1 MNTQKQAYRSRDI
14 STGDSLRGGIEE
26 IECWGFTDL
35 GNDLGSNTESWE
47 TTLDSDEVVGL
58 LD

>member
-1 MNTQKQAYRSRDI
+1 MNTREQAYRSRDI
-14 STGDSLRGGIEE
+14 GTGDSLRGGIEE

-35 GNDLGSNTESWE
+35 GNDLGSNTECGE